1 VTRPG
6 AAVSVNGMDIGLHL
20 SNFTWPAGPGR
31 LAADLARTAKLAEDA
46 GFSKLSVMDHL
57 WQIGVVGPP
66 EQEMLEA
73 YTTLGFLAGKTE
85 RIELLAWVTAAVYRE
100 PGLLAKAVTTLDVL
114 SEGRAWLGIGA
125 GWNEEE
131 CAGLGIPFPST
142 AERFERLEEALQI
155 CLQMWSDSEQPYQGR
170 HYQLARTL
178 NSPQS
183 VRRPHPPILIG
194 GSGERKTL
202 RMVAQYA
209 QACNLFASPDLERKL
224 DVLREHCAN
233 LGRDYDDIIK
243 TVIVGLEPGEQGENV
258 DAVLDQLR
266 EYAAL
271 GITHVHTRLRDS
283 SSTAALELFG
293 DKIIPEAAK
302 L

>member
-1 VTRPG
+1 
-6 AAVSVNGMDIGLHL
+6 MDVGLHL
-20 SNFTWPAGPGR
+20 SNFTWPAGPSR
-31 LAADLARTAKLAEDA
+31 LAADLGRTAKLAEDV

-57 WQIGVVGPP
+57 FQIQVVGPA
-66 EQEMLEA
+66 EHEMLEA

-85 RIELLAWVTAAVYRE
+85 RIELLAWVTAAGYRE

-125 GWNEEE
+125 GWNAEE
-131 CAGLGIPFPST
+131 CVGLGLPFPST

-155 CLQMWSDSEQPYQGR
+155 CLQMWSDSEAAYVGK
-170 HYQLARTL
+170 HYRLGRTL

-194 GSGERKTL
+194 GSGEKKTL

-209 QACNLFASPDLERKL
+209 QACNLFATPDLARKL
-224 DVLREHCAN
+224 DVLRGHCAD
-233 LGRDYDDIIK
+233 LGRDYDEILK
-243 TVIVGLEPGEQGENV
+243 TVMVTLDPGERGENV
-258 DAVLDQLR
+258 GAVLEQLAG
-266 EYAAL
+266 YAEL
-271 GITHVHTRLRDS
+271 GISHVHTGIRDS
-283 SSTAALELFG
+283 SSAAALELFG
-293 DKIIPEAAK
+293 DQIIPAAAQ